1 MADALIFEFGADVT
15 QFNASIGE
23 VTKEIKKL
31 KEALK
36 SATGAEIPKLNAEI
50 SQLQTSLSNLKN
62 VGTPA
67 AAAFTKV
74 EDSAKGARIAL
85 TNVSQIA
92 QDLPFGFIGI
102 QNNIPGLVQS
112 FTKLSGESGG
122 VVGAL
127 KAMGSALIGPAGIF
141 LAFSAVTS
149 IVTVVIQKYGS
160 LGAALDALFGK
171 TNLAI
176 KAQEE
181 YNKALAQGTS
191 SSTTEAAE
199 IKILVGVLTD
209 LTQPLANRQAAYVEL
224 QKIRPDILAGQK
236 LENIST
242 KEAIRL
248 IDENSRSVQ
257 KLVLLKAQEAAISN
271 ILNKNAE
278 ELAILK
284 IAENKLRE
292 EEASADRDLFKAK
305 KEGILVLGAGRT
317 ADQLAIIAKNNA
329 AKALDKNLIEQEK
342 LNKVAQQYVDLLDP
356 TIKGIAAIDLRTKQL
371 TDSLK
376 EQEKV
381 IKTPKAKAA
390 KEKKGLDILDLERR
404 ARIAAQKLQEQAD
417 KNRLRFLAEQLKAEQ
432 KLTKEF
438 EKKQE
443 SQTNADAKAFSKV
456 NFKNLADGLN
466 PILEVLKNLEI
477 GTQRAATLIEQ
488 TFFSPLNDAFET
500 LFTKGTF
507 AIKDFTK
514 ALLNS
519 IGQIAAKLAATAIV
533 NGLISLF
540 AAPFGGALSGAGSL
554 GFLGNLIGGI
564 GGRTGSANFGGVQGG
579 GFGMS
584 GSVNM
589 VLRGTDLVGSI
600 NRTNSQISRVG

>member
-1 MADALIFEFGADVT
+1 MADALIFEFGADITKFTGNIAEVIDGLKKFREQAKT
-15 QFNASIGE
+15 ASVNELPALNAKIAE
-23 VTKEIKKL
+23 YTD
-31 KEALK
+31 ALK
-36 SATGAEIPKLNAEI
+36 R
-50 SQLQTSLSNLKN
+50 LKAL
-62 VGTPA
+62 GTPTA
-67 AAAFTKV
+67 EGFKKI
-74 EDSAKGARIAL
+74 EDGASGARIAL

-102 QNNIPGLVQS
+102 QNNIPGLIQS

-127 KAMGSALIGPAGIF
+127 KAMGSALIGPAGIL

-284 IAENKLRE
+284 IAENNLRE
-292 EEASADRDLFKAK
+292 EDASADRD
-305 KEGILVLGAGRT
+305 
-317 ADQLAIIAKNNA
+317 
-329 AKALDKNLIEQEK
+329 
-342 LNKVAQQYVDLLDP
+342 
-356 TIKGIAAIDLRTKQL
+356 
-371 TDSLK
+371 
-376 EQEKV
+376 
-381 IKTPKAKAA
+381 
-390 KEKKGLDILDLERR
+390 
-404 ARIAAQKLQEQAD
+404 
-417 KNRLRFLAEQLKAEQ
+417 
-432 KLTKEF
+432 
-438 EKKQE
+438 
-443 SQTNADAKAFSKV
+443 
-456 NFKNLADGLN
+456 
-466 PILEVLKNLEI
+466 
-477 GTQRAATLIEQ
+477 
-488 TFFSPLNDAFET
+488 
-500 LFTKGTF
+500 
-507 AIKDFTK
+507 
-514 ALLNS
+514 
-519 IGQIAAKLAATAIV
+519 
-533 NGLISLF
+533 
-540 AAPFGGALSGAGSL
+540 
-554 GFLGNLIGGI
+554 
-564 GGRTGSANFGGVQGG
+564 
-579 GFGMS
+579 
-584 GSVNM
+584 
-589 VLRGTDLVGSI
+589 
-600 NRTNSQISRVG
+600 

>member
-15 QFNASIGE
+15 KFNASIGE

-112 FTKLSGESGG
+112 FGKLAGESGG
-122 VVGAL
+122 AVAAL
-127 KAMGSALIGPAGIF
+127 KAMGGALIGPAGIF
-141 LAFSAVTS
+141 LAFSVATAAVTGLIS
-149 IVTVVIQKYGS
+149 KYGS
-160 LGAALDALFGK
+160 LGAALEALIGK
-171 TNLAI
+171 TNLLA
-176 KAQEE
+176 KAQKDF
-181 YNKALAQGTS
+181 NKELSQSVG
-191 SSTTEAAE
+191 STATESLE
-199 IKILVGVLTD
+199 IGILTKTLLD
-209 LTQPLANRQAAYVEL
+209 LDKPLKDRQAAYVEL
-224 QKIRPDILAGQK
+224 KKISPEVLAG
-236 LENIST
+236 ISAESIAT
-242 KEAIRL
+242 GKYTDLLLGNVTAIQSLIFLKAKEAALSTL
-248 IDENSRSVQ
+248 INKNVAEQTALELERPALIAKLTAAQ
-257 KLVLLKAQEAAISN
+257 KAYTIARQKGFDGTKTFGTIIDQEALALQSAQEAYAAN
-271 ILNKNAE
+271 IKAFNNLIPAYKEFEKTLIPTVNG
-278 ELAILK
+278 
-284 IAENKLRE
+284 IAE
-292 EEASADRDLFKAK
+292 
-305 KEGILVLGAGRT
+305 
-317 ADQLAIIAKNNA
+317 
-329 AKALDKNLIEQEK
+329 
-342 LNKVAQQYVDLLDP
+342 
-356 TIKGIAAIDLRTKQL
+356 IDLRTKQL
-371 TDSLK
+371 TESLK

-381 IKTPKAKAA
+381 IKAPKGKAA

-417 KNRLRFLAEQLKAEQ
+417 RNRLRFLNEQLKAEG

-438 EKKQE
+438 EKRQE
-443 SQTNADAKAFSKV
+443 LQTNADAKAFSKV
-456 NFKNLADGLN
+456 NFKKLADGLN
-466 PILEVLKNLEI
+466 PILDELNNLEV
-477 GTQRAATLIEQ
+477 GAQRAATLIED
-488 TFFSPLNDAFET
+488 TFFSPLNEAFET

-507 AIKDFTK
+507 AIKDFTR
-514 ALLNS
+514 AILNS
-519 IGQIAAKLAATAIV
+519 IAQIAAKLAASAIV
-533 NGLISLF
+533 NTLISLF
-540 AAPFGGALSGAGSL
+540 ASDFGGALSDSGSL
-554 GFLGNLIGGI
+554 RALGGAIGGTRA
-564 GGRTGSANFGGVQGG
+564 GAANFGGVQGG